1 MLFPTGHRGAA
12 TPAPVVPSTGRL
24 TPLGLDQV
32 RITGGPWARRQE
44 VNATATLAHIEH
56 WLEREGWL
64 GNFDLA
70 VAGGLAGE
78 LAEKRR
84 GREFSD
90 SEVYKLLEAMA
101 WELGRRPDDDLQE
114 RFDAIVLRVAAA
126 QEPDGY
132 IGTRFGRPGQQ
143 PRYTD
148 LEWGHELYCQGH
160 LYQAAAARA
169 RTGKPDDL
177 LVDVARRSAD
187 HVCATFGPAGNQ
199 GICGHSEIE
208 LGLAE
213 LGRALG
219 EPRYLAQAAL
229 FVERHG
235 HGTLADIEFG
245 RSYYQ
250 DVVPV
255 RDSEVLHG
263 HAVRANYLA
272 AGAVDVAVET
282 GDTGLLDA
290 VAGQWARAQARRT
303 YVTGGQG
310 SHHQDEAFGDDWVL
324 PPDRAYSETCAS
336 VGSVMV
342 SWRLLLARGG
352 VEYADAI
359 ERALTNVVATS
370 PAHDGQS
377 FFYANT
383 LHQRVPAEHVAA
395 DVVSKRA
402 EASLRA
408 PWFEVSCCPPNVA
421 RTFASLAAYVATV
434 DDGGV
439 QLHQYAPAEIRA
451 ELPSGERVGLDVV
464 TDYPA
469 TGRVEVRVV
478 EAPAG
483 DWTLTLR
490 VPAWSGVARVRV
502 GSGDG
507 VGGVGGA
514 DAGVGGAGVDVGVG
528 DGSGAGVGVDD
539 GVRGDGDEAVR
550 EVGPGLVA
558 VAGPRTGGVV
568 VLDLDAAPRF
578 VVPDP
583 HIDAVRGCVVVQR
596 GPEVLCLE
604 SVDLESV
611 GLGAGADG
619 SGGGVDDVVVDT
631 SVPPWEVNGTVYVRA
646 GLLGAGAGADA
657 GGAAA
662 ARTGADADAAGAGDS
677 GDNTADADAGWP
689 YKAADDVVPHPRPE
703 LHDVPLVAYH
713 DWANRGPA
721 TMRVWLPTL

>member
-24 TPLGLDQV
+24 QPLGLDQV

-64 GNFDLA
+64 ANFDLA
-70 VAGGLAGE
+70 VTGGLAEG
-78 LAEKRR
+78 RR

-101 WELGRRPDDDLQE
+101 WELGRRPDAGLE
-114 RFDAIVLRVAAA
+114 HRFGAMVRRVAAA

-132 IGTRFGRPGQQ
+132 VGTRFGRPGQE

-169 RTGKPDDL
+169 RTGRPGDL
-177 LVDVARRSAD
+177 LVEVARRSAD
-187 HVCATFGPAGNQ
+187 HVCATFGPDGNQ
-199 GICGHSEIE
+199 GICGHAEVE
-208 LGLAE
+208 VGLAE
-213 LGRALG
+213 LGRALA

-229 FVERHG
+229 FLDRRG
-235 HGTLADIEFG
+235 HGVLADIEFG

-250 DVVPV
+250 DDVPV
-255 RDSEVLHG
+255 RDTEVFHG

-282 GDTGLLDA
+282 GDEKLLDA
-290 VAGQWARAQARRT
+290 VAGQWQRAQARRT
-303 YVTGGQG
+303 YLTGGQG

-352 VEYADAI
+352 AEYADAI
-359 ERALTNVVATS
+359 ERALTNVIATS

-383 LHQRVPAEHVAA
+383 LHQRVPAEHVAT
-395 DVVSKRA
+395 DEVSKRA

-451 ELPSGERVGLDVV
+451 TLPSGEHVSLDVV
-464 TDYPA
+464 TGYPVD
-469 TGRVEVRVV
+469 GRVEVRVRA
-478 EAPAG
+478 APASG
-483 DWTLTLR
+483 WTLTLR
-490 VPAWSGVARVRV
+490 VPSWSPSARVRV
-502 GSGDG
+502 
-507 VGGVGGA
+507 
-514 DAGVGGAGVDVGVG
+514 
-528 DGSGAGVGVDD
+528 DD
-539 GVRGDGDEAVR
+539 GAVR
-550 EVGPGLVA
+550 EVGPGAVQ
-558 VAGPRTGGVV
+558 VAGPGAGGVV
-568 VLDLDAAPRF
+568 VLELDTVPRF

-583 HIDAVRGCVVVQR
+583 HIDAVRGCVAVQR

-604 SVDLESV
+604 SVDLP
-611 GLGAGADG
+611 AGR
-619 SGGGVDDVVVDT
+619 GVDDVVVDA
-631 SVPPWEVNGTVYVRA
+631 SVPPWEVDGTVYVRA
-646 GLLGAGAGADA
+646 GSLGAGADGRD
-657 GGAAA
+657 
-662 ARTGADADAAGAGDS
+662 GD
-677 GDNTADADAGWP
+677 GDDGNGWP
-689 YKAADDVVPHPRPE
+689 YAASDAVVPRPRPD
-703 LHDVPLVAYH
+703 LRDVRLVPYH